1 MDNEYR
7 LNATQAEFCCTVLVK
22 ELVEISAQL
31 ARGAREEERHL
42 AVAYSVRLQTT
53 LLSLG
58 MTSEDLEKI
67 VKRTSRWAGAT

>member
-31 ARGAREEERHL
+31 RHL
-42 AVAYSVRLQTT
+42 AVAYSARLQTT